1 MIEKETYKGV
11 ADRVSRKL
19 SFVGIKD
26 FENIAVDEAL
36 SLDVNPNFNVLSF
49 YTPSECMKNE
59 RDCAELMRSF
69 LTFWMYIVLRLG
81 KAIVLLPNR
90 HGIYV
95 L

>member
-1 MIEKETYKGV
+1 
-11 ADRVSRKL
+11 
-19 SFVGIKD
+19 
-26 FENIAVDEAL
+26 
-36 SLDVNPNFNVLSF
+36 
-49 YTPSECMKNE
+49 MKNE

-81 KAIVLLPNR
+81 KAIALLPNR